1 MNGAPSA
8 LPATVLLVA
17 LVVFV
22 FVRRILASLRGT
34 RLSEGRL
41 FGYAAL
47 VGAIFVLTTF
57 AGITILPWYSFVL
70 DAAVAAGLAVV
81 SYLHVQPRVVIERVG
96 PDRWIYRLGPL
107 IPILY
112 LVLFV
117 IRLGLDL
124 VVLNI
129 QPFGTSALPASLTP
143 TTIAVFLIVDVLFAA
158 STGLSIGRSVGVY
171 REWQRLRASPDP
183 PTSPSADRPLP

>member
-1 MNGAPSA
+1 MNGASSA
-8 LPATVLLVA
+8 LTSTVVLVA
-17 LVVFV
+17 IVVFV
-22 FVRRILASLRGT
+22 FVRRIRASLRGT

-41 FGYAAL
+41 FGYAAFI
-47 VGAIFVLTTF
+47 GAIFALTTI

-70 DAAVAAGLAVV
+70 DVTIGAVLGVV
-81 SYLHVQPRVVIERVG
+81 SYRHVQERVVIERVG

-107 IPILY
+107 LPIVY

-117 IRLGLDL
+117 TRLALDL

-129 QPFGTSALPASLTP
+129 QPFGTSVLPASLSP
-143 TTIAVFLIVDVLFAA
+143 TTVAVFLLVDVLFAA

-171 REWQRLRASPDP
+171 REWQRRRTRPAP
-183 PTSPSADRPLP
+183 PPRPSGDRPLP

>member
-1 MNGAPSA
+1 MNGAPFA
-8 LPATVLLVA
+8 LTTSLILVA
-17 LVVFV
+17 IVVFV

-41 FGYAAL
+41 FGYAVL

-70 DAAVAAGLAVV
+70 DAAVGAGLAVV
-81 SYLHVQPRVVIERVG
+81 SYLHVQQRVVIERVG

-129 QPFGTSALPASLTP
+129 QPFGTSALPASLSP

-171 REWQRLRASPDP
+171 REWQRLRAEPTP
-183 PTSPSADRPLP
+183 PPPPSVDRPLP